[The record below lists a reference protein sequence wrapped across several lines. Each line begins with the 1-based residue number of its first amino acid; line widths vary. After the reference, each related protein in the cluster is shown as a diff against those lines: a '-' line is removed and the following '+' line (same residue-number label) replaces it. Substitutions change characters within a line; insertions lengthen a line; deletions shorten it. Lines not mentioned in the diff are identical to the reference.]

1 MRKYVKK
8 NNQARQNNNS
18 LVIKAK
24 NNQIPLVPPLGLKVI
39 F

>member
-18 LVIKAK
+18 LVIKEK
-24 NNQIPLVPPLGLKVI
+24 KTFKYL
-39 F
+39 